1 MSTAQQE
8 IQQLRKD
15 IEALQ
20 NTLADQLHDTVSNGK
35 SKTKM
40 MQEDIERAA
49 RHAGVQARTFID
61 NNKERAIDV
70 RDRTQAE
77 IIKRPLTSAAIA
89 FAGGMLLNR
98 LLSR

>member
-8 IQQLRKD
+8 IKQLRRD

-20 NTLADQLHDTVSNGK
+20 NTLADQLEETVANGK
-35 SKTKM
+35 SRTKLA
-40 MQEDIERAA
+40 QEEIERAA
-49 RHAGVQARTFID
+49 RNAGVQARTFIN
-61 NNKERAIDV
+61 NNKERAIDA

-89 FAGGMLLNR
+89 FAGGV
-98 LLSR
+98 LLSRLFSK